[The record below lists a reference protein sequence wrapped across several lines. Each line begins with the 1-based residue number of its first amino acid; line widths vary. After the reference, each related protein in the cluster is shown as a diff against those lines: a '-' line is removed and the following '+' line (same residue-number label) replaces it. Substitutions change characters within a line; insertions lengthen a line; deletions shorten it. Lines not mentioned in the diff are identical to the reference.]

1 MKRLSILACGLP
13 ATALLLAGCAGR
25 PPLQWPSPASSLRTE
40 IAAQAQAPA
49 PAASA
54 ATLRPQA
61 AAAAASS
68 AVAEPPPEPRF
79 DLIVSGALA
88 RDVFQSMVS
97 DTRYSMLMHP
107 EVTGNMS
114 VTLRSVTVREA
125 LESIRDVYGYDFR
138 IDGRRITV
146 YPPTMQTRIFTVNYL
161 TSQRKGR
168 SDVRVTSSSAPFMN
182 AQNSTGSGG
191 GSNGGSNASSA
202 PDNSQITTTSNSDF
216 WTETADALRGLLG
229 KAEGRLVIASPQ
241 AGTIAVRAMPD
252 ELRQVDQFLRASR
265 VAVERQVMLEAKIVE
280 VELRE
285 GYQSGVDW
293 SLLGATGAAGQTSGV
308 TNNALVA
315 NNRGLPTLPAAL
327 ASTLLDAVGLPAA
340 SSGTLGLS
348 LATKGFQ
355 AVLGFLESHGDV
367 QILSSPR
374 VATLNNQKAVLKV
387 GVDEYFV
394 TGVTG
399 GSSSNNS
406 NNSGTT
412 TSTPTVTLTPF
423 FSGIALDVTPQIDE
437 GGMITLHLRPSVTA
451 VTEKTKQVDLGSAGN
466 YKLPLA
472 SSSVNETDTV
482 VRVPDGNIVA
492 IGGLMQAETTNRQS
506 GVPGSNGNVV
516 TRTLLGN
523 RSDSGRKRELV
534 VLIKPTIIK
543 NSDDWQR
550 STALALASFE
560 PPPQR
565 TVVVK
570 APPAALPAAPAP
582 AAATATATATAPTAA
597 STATPAAAS
606 TVSPATAPPAAAAP
620 APAPV
625 VLSATLPLPA
635 PKPAFVSATTV
646 NVR

>member
-1 MKRLSILACGLP
+1 MKRHLPLARGVPGFVAL
-13 ATALLLAGCAGR
+13 ALLCGCADR
-25 PPLQWPSPASSLRTE
+25 PPLQWASPDSSVRAE
-40 IAAQAQAPA
+40 IAAQANPSKPTAT
-49 PAASA
+49 AAE
-54 ATLRPQA
+54 ATLAPVA
-61 AAAAASS
+61 AAAP
-68 AVAEPPPEPRF
+68 AVMEPPPEPRF

-146 YPPTMQTRIFTVNYL
+146 YPPSMQTRIFTVNYL
-161 TSQRKGR
+161 TLQRKGR
-168 SDVRVTSSSAPFMN
+168 SEVRVTSSSAPFLN
-182 AQNSTGSGG
+182 ANSSGG
-191 GSNGGSNASSA
+191 GSSSNSAANSSGSGGNSSNA

-229 KAEGRLVIASPQ
+229 KAEGRLVITSPQ

-265 VAVERQVMLEAKIVE
+265 IAVERQVMLEAKIVE

-285 GYQSGVDW
+285 GYQSGIDW
-293 SLLGATGAAGQTSGV
+293 SLLGANGAAGQTSGV
-308 TNNALVA
+308 SNNALVA
-315 NNRGLPTLPAAL
+315 NNRGLPTLPSTL
-327 ASTLLDAVGLPAA
+327 ASALLDTVGLPTAA
-340 SSGTLGLS
+340 SGTLGLS
-348 LATKGFQ
+348 LAAKGFQ

-394 TGVTG
+394 TGITG
-399 GSSSNNS
+399 GSTSNN
-406 NNSGTT
+406 NGNSGST

-437 GGMITLHLRPSVTA
+437 AGMITLHLRPSVTA
-451 VTEKTKQVDLGSAGN
+451 VTEKTKQVDLGAAGN

-492 IGGLMQAETTNRQS
+492 IGGLMQTEMNNRQS
-506 GVPGSNGNVV
+506 GVPGSNGNAI
-516 TRTLLGN
+516 TRTLFGN
-523 RSDSGRKRELV
+523 RNESGRKRELV
-534 VLIKPTIIK
+534 VLIKPTIIR
-543 NSDDWQR
+543 NAEDWQR
-550 STALALASFE
+550 STDQALAGPTSAS
-560 PPPQR
+560 PQR

-570 APPAALPAAPAP
+570 ATD
-582 AAATATATATAPTAA
+582 AAAQ
-597 STATPAAAS
+597 
-606 TVSPATAPPAAAAP
+606 
-620 APAPV
+620 PAPV
-625 VLSATLPLPA
+625 VSAP
-635 PKPAFVSATTV
+635 
-646 NVR
+646 R